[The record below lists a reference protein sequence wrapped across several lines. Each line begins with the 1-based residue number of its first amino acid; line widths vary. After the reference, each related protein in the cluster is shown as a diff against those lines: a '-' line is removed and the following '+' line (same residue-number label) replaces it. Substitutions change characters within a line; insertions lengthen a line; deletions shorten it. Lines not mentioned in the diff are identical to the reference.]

1 MYVHNNM
8 RKILNANSPFLSFLE
23 DKSLSGEGGRLGCCL
38 QRAAPLYALAASLP
52 TQPLLMPEKAE
63 KGVPRV

>member
-1 MYVHNNM
+1 MQTPLFFPSL
-8 RKILNANSPFLSFLE
+8 KI
-23 DKSLSGEGGRLGCCL
+23 SLLGEGGRLGCCL